1 MGLPDEGERKNTKE
15 NKNMKYY
22 KALNDKDMIFPD
34 RTKGLAFVRNE
45 LLTETELKKQCERNR
60 WNFDKIAAHN
70 FSTVEISKRQVYWF
84 FGCRFA

>member
-1 MGLPDEGERKNTKE
+1 
-15 NKNMKYY
+15 MKYY
-22 KALNDKDMIFPD
+22 KALNDKDMIFAN

-60 WNFDKIAAHN
+60 WNFDKIVEHN

>member
-1 MGLPDEGERKNTKE
+1 
-15 NKNMKYY
+15 MKYY
-22 KALNDKDMIFPD
+22 KALNDKDMIFAN

-60 WNFDKIAAHN
+60 WNFDKIVAHN
-70 FSTVEISKRQVYWF
+70 FSTVEISKQQVYWF